1 MKFKL
6 QLPALMQGCAILLA
20 ASQLSACTPAVAER
34 GNLVDPDRLAQI
46 KIGSSKDDVV
56 KAIGSPTSIGAF
68 DTNYWYYMG
77 QRTEQES
84 FFDPVVTDRRI
95 VEIQFNDND
104 KVTSL
109 KEYGKDNAEIV
120 DMEEDSTPVMGHQTT
135 FAEELFGNGGLGSD
149 KNKKKKSD

>member
-6 QLPALMQGCAILLA
+6 QHLVFLAFASLA
-20 ASQLSACTPAVAER
+20 ACEPNVAER
-34 GNLVDPDRLAQI
+34 GNLVDPERLAAI
-46 KIGSSKDDVV
+46 KLGSSKDDVV

-77 QRTEQES
+77 ERTEQES

-95 VEIQFNDND
+95 VEIEFNDDD
-104 KVTSL
+104 KVSSL
-109 KEYGKDNAEIV
+109 KEYGKDNAELI
-120 DMEEDSTPVMGHQTT
+120 DMEEATTPTQGHQTT
-135 FAEELFGNGGLGSD
+135 LAEELFGNGGLGSD